1 VASHSTALKELDNL
15 KKERTRKMAGTPVV
29 PGEVGSVSGVAENAD
44 AYILI
49 KHAKSPEEKREQE
62 KEKEKEKEEQKEEKK
77 VFGLF

>member
-1 VASHSTALKELDNL
+1 VASHSTALKELDDL

-49 KHAKSPEEKREQE
+49 KHAKNPEEKRE
-62 KEKEKEKEEQKEEKK
+62 KEKEKEKQEQKEEKK

>member
-1 VASHSTALKELDNL
+1 MAHHSTALKELDDL

-49 KHAKSPEEKREQE
+49 KHAKNPEEKKE
-62 KEKEKEKEEQKEEKK
+62 KEKEKEKQEQKEEKK
-77 VFGLF
+77 VFGWF

>member
-1 VASHSTALKELDNL
+1 MGSQSTALKELDDL
-15 KKERTRKMAGTPVV
+15 KKERIRKMAGTPVV

-49 KHAKSPEEKREQE
+49 KHAKKPEEKRE
-62 KEKEKEKEEQKEEKK
+62 KEKGKQEQEQKEEKK

>member
-1 VASHSTALKELDNL
+1 
-15 KKERTRKMAGTPVV
+15 MAGTPVV

-49 KHAKSPEEKREQE
+49 KHAKNPEEK
-62 KEKEKEKEEQKEEKK
+62 KEKEKGEHEHEHEQKEQKK

>member
-1 VASHSTALKELDNL
+1 
-15 KKERTRKMAGTPVV
+15 MAGTPVV

-49 KHAKSPEEKREQE
+49 KHAKKPEEKRE
-62 KEKEKEKEEQKEEKK
+62 KEKGKQEQEQKEEKK

>member
-1 VASHSTALKELDNL
+1 
-15 KKERTRKMAGTPVV
+15 MAGTPVV

-49 KHAKSPEEKREQE
+49 KHAKNPEEK
-62 KEKEKEKEEQKEEKK
+62 KEKEKEEHEHEQKEQKK